1 MNNGNWVKQKAEFVI
16 KVLVTSTYSLFN
28 IVVSLTSTFNFLSS
42 NKQPIMIANI
52 FIGLIAFIH
61 LYILWMEMFAWTTV
75 GKKTFKSLPEY
86 LFEPTKVLAA
96 NQGLYNGFLSA
107 GLIWSLFIADAQWHK
122 NVALFFLICV
132 LVAGIYGAL
141 TASKKIFFVQ
151 ALPALIA
158 IALLLFA

>member
-1 MNNGNWVKQKAEFVI
+1 
-16 KVLVTSTYSLFN
+16 
-28 IVVSLTSTFNFLSS
+28 
-42 NKQPIMIANI
+42 MIANI
-52 FIGLIAFIH
+52 LIGFIAFIH

-75 GKKTFKSLPEY
+75 GKKTFKSLPEH

-107 GLIWSLFIADAQWHK
+107 GLVWSLFIADTEWHK

-132 LVAGIYGAL
+132 SVAGIYGAL

-158 IALLLFA
+158 IVLLLFV